1 MPTTTIQNRG
11 TGAGGKN
18 TNINGKNFEKKISL
32 VPYLLSNDFQKKN
45 LTKKNYYL
53 ELCVGNLSMKYMQQ
67 NVFRQYMK
75 KKYSETVIRVPDEVV
90 IVEKEGR
97 KPVLFVI
104 EIKNQNVEGSVE
116 TKLWACDGL
125 KYEYEYLYF
134 DIFDVEYCIVVNDFL
149 KNKFED
155 KENTKYQIL
164 RSYYEKR
171 QIKLFYGESEKYA
184 NKICNYFTDALA

>member
-18 TNINGKNFEKKISL
+18 TNANGKNFEKKISL
-32 VPYLLSNDFQKKN
+32 IPYLLSNDFQKKK

-53 ELCVGNLSMKYMQQ
+53 ELSVGNLSMKYMQQ
-67 NVFRQYMK
+67 NGFRQFMK

-125 KYEYEYLYF
+125 KYEYEYLYS

-164 RSYYEKR
+164 RSYYEKK

-184 NKICNYFTDALA
+184 NKISNCFTNALA